1 MLHSANDP
9 NFKAPVLEGI
19 ITYGGSQKSWS
30 LATLGSFWV
39 LFSRTPRSRGNL
51 MPSIAKHCWGLAL
64 LGGLGGVSFRQPR
77 TPSVGILALAS
88 VQSITSVAIL
98 HSITSFMP

>member
-19 ITYGGSQKSWS
+19 ITYGGSQKSWR

-39 LFSRTPRSRGNL
+39 LVSRTPRSRGNL
-51 MPSIAKHCWGLAL
+51 MPSIAKHCWGSAL

-88 VQSITSVAIL
+88 VQSITS
-98 HSITSFMP
+98 FMP

>member
-1 MLHSANDP
+1 
-9 NFKAPVLEGI
+9 
-19 ITYGGSQKSWS
+19 
-30 LATLGSFWV
+30 
-39 LFSRTPRSRGNL
+39 
-51 MPSIAKHCWGLAL
+51 MPSIAKHRWGLAL